1 MTFKVQ
7 KNTEKTE
14 NLKRFIKC
22 VFELLL
28 PSNTFQQ
35 RSVTATAE
43 VTAAVKYKH

>member
-28 PSNTFQQ
+28 PSNTHVSTEE
-35 RSVTATAE
+35 R
-43 VTAAVKYKH
+43 YCDR